1 MSVKPAALIA
11 AISRSLDTV
20 TDAADAHV
28 IQIQMFIVM
37 KCLQHRVQYV
47 LYYLGVA
54 SVSAGLKRRYYPSQ
68 TVHLPLGFHNCRP
81 VCAYRHGARF
91 TKN

>member
-37 KCLQHRVQYV
+37 KCLRHRAQYV
-47 LYYLGVA
+47 LE
-54 SVSAGLKRRYYPSQ
+54 GLSPLIRR
-68 TVHLPLGFHNCRP
+68 HMM
-81 VCAYRHGARF
+81 
-91 TKN
+91 